1 MQQPLIGIS
10 SCLLGSRVRYDGG
23 DKLRRDLVEWLH
35 GNAELVAICPEVAT
49 GMGIPRPPIHLTDS
63 TNHPQ
68 ARQVDSPGKNF
79 TARLANFGRQVG
91 EEYELDG
98 YIFKSR
104 SPSCGLGSTPVIID
118 GSVQHQTVSGIYAA
132 SLTRYLPY
140 LPVTEAESLV
150 NRDDC
155 LNFLEQCLNYKNLRR
170 LLV

>member
-1 MQQPLIGIS
+1 
-10 SCLLGSRVRYDGG
+10 
-23 DKLRRDLVEWLH
+23 
-35 GNAELVAICPEVAT
+35 
-49 GMGIPRPPIHLTDS
+49 
-63 TNHPQ
+63 
-68 ARQVDSPGKNF
+68 
-79 TARLANFGRQVG
+79 
-91 EEYELDG
+91 
-98 YIFKSR
+98 SR

-118 GSVQHQTVSGIYAA
+118 GSVQQQTVSGIYAA